1 MTRLTPGCPDQPR
14 NFTGILHTHRHYTRQ
29 WPMHEKQGHQNNKQN
44 PNNRNKRQKKNYLT
58 WRFWS
63 GKPSFTCLAFT
74 IKLLKQ
80 RGALITFSWISSR
93 VEIISAAFATTFFR
107 IIITIVDSHN
117 ATGSLST
124 PFEYHLN
131 SLLIQ
136 SYLKSPSESPLKRNA
151 GTV

>member
-14 NFTGILHTHRHYTRQ
+14 NFTGILHTYRHYTRQ
-29 WPMHEKQGHQNNKQN
+29 CPMHVKPGHQNNKQN
-44 PNNRNKRQKKNYLT
+44 PNNRNHRQKNWFDLENLI
-58 WRFWS
+58 S
-63 GKPSFTCLAFT
+63 KPSSTCLAFT
-74 IKLLKQ
+74 IKLLRQ
-80 RGALITFSWISSR
+80 RWALLAFSWILSR
-93 VEIISAAFATTFFR
+93 VETISAAFANTFFR
-107 IIITIVDSHN
+107 IIITIVDLHN